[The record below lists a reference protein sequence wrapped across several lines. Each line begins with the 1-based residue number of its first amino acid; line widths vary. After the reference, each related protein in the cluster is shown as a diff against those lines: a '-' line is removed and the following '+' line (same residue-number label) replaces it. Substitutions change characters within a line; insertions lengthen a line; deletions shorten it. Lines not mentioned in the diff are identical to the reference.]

1 MAPLGMMEQIIVNL
15 GRLAPFDPMKVF
27 PAASKLARKN
37 RNMNDLHCGLSDKLN
52 YVNPYTH
59 PGLSTKKNPGLST

>member
-1 MAPLGMMEQIIVNL
+1 MAPLGMMEQIIENL

-27 PAASKLARKN
+27 PAASKLAHKN
-37 RNMNDLHCGLSDKLN
+37 RKGWFTLCLSDKLN

-59 PGLSTKKNPGLST
+59 PGLSNITNPGLST